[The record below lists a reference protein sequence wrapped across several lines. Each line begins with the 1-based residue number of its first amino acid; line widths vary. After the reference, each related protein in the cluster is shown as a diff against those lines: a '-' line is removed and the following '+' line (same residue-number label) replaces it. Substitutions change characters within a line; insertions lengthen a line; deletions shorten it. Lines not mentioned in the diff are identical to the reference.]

1 MTSFSPK
8 SCGQFEFGAVQECAN
23 LLESRHCKMTR
34 MLQNGCLLGNVGFDT
49 NRQWVRKKLTNS
61 DKFAKNRSRDRGH
74 PQPRVPADS
83 YDPAPHYPT
92 LKTRFSATK
101 LTSNENKRFGTTL
114 ETVSTNVSRTFSCQ
128 SEFGD
133 PEGGIGI

>member
-34 MLQNGCLLGNVGFDT
+34 MLQNGCLLGNAGFDT
-49 NRQWVRKKLTNS
+49 NRQWVR
-61 DKFAKNRSRDRGH
+61 
-74 PQPRVPADS
+74 
-83 YDPAPHYPT
+83 YPT